1 MAETRMTLMMI
12 TIVVL
17 ASLQPQHAMASTL
30 KVGTC
35 VISQESYDASAHFAT
50 IQAAVNAASPGSTVL
65 VCPGTYAEQV
75 VITQPLTLR
84 GVQSKNMGAAVIVPP
99 TTGLIVP
106 AGTSTYPQVF
116 VYNTAGPVTVSNLTV
131 DGRHNQVPNCDSF
144 MDGVYFLAASG
155 TMENIVARNQKV
167 FVAGNACGTGIG
179 LRVTGDVGNANVSIQ
194 HNTVSAY
201 DFGGIFASYPQ
212 ATVNIQKNSV
222 VGPGEISVSTGGIIL
237 FDDVVATVS
246 ENSVVDNPSA
256 ALSSAGIDVVGV
268 ENVVVSRNTFG
279 NNAYGIAF
287 YTFTGDPNSDNGTVS
302 NNNVYGSSAD
312 AIAVCGDNNS
322 VTGNTLSDSRESGVN
337 LTTFAAMC
345 TANNNTVS
353 GNTIN
358 GACAGILIDPSTTG
372 NVIGDANRM
381 FNANSLQVTGTSC
394 PVTAA
399 ADAATNTQSVHPP
412 SSRMLRWAN

>member
-1 MAETRMTLMMI
+1 MRLTLMMI
-12 TIVVL
+12 AIVVL
-17 ASLQPQHAMASTL
+17 ASLQPRRAMASTL

-35 VISQESYDASAHFAT
+35 VIGQESENVTTHFAT
-50 IQAAVNAASPGSTVL
+50 IQAAINTASPGSTVL

-75 VITQPLTLR
+75 IITQPLTLR
-84 GVQSKNMGAAVIVPP
+84 GVQSENMGETVIVPP

-106 AGTSTYPQVF
+106 AGTSSYPQVF
-116 VYNTAGPVTVSNLTV
+116 VYNTAGPVTISNLTV
-131 DGRHNQVPNCDSF
+131 DGRHNRVPNCNSF
-144 MDGVYFLAASG
+144 MEGVYFLAASG
-155 TMENIVARNQKV
+155 TMKNIVARNQKV
-167 FVAGNACGTGIG
+167 SVAGSDCGTGIG
-179 LRVTGDVGNANVSIQ
+179 LRVTGDVGNANVLVE

-212 ATVNIQKNSV
+212 ATVNIQNNSV
-222 VGPGEISVSTGGIIL
+222 IGPGDVGVSTAGIVL

-246 ENSVVDNPSA
+246 GNSVVDNPSA
-256 ALSSAGIDVVGV
+256 PLESAGIDVVGV
-268 ENVVVSRNTFG
+268 ANAVVSRNTFG
-279 NNAYGIAF
+279 NNAYGIAL
-287 YTFTGDPNSDNGTVS
+287 YTFAGDPNSDNGTIS
-302 NNNVYGSSAD
+302 SNNVYGSSAD
-312 AIAVCGDNNS
+312 GIAICGDNNS

-372 NVIGDANRM
+372 YVIGGANRM
-381 FNANSLQVTGTSC
+381 FNTSNLQVTGTSC
-394 PVTAA
+394 PVTVA
-399 ADAATNTQSVHPP
+399 ADAAKNKRSVAPP